1 MKMSKWKK
9 NSGFTLLEVLIGTAI
24 LSMMVFMIWQVSTT
38 TLDSQDR
45 VQRRDLVYQMARVAI
60 ERLTDDLNM
69 AFLVSN
75 KDLVGMTKE
84 GSKIE
89 TAFVGDDKGNMDMLN
104 FNSFSHWRMF
114 RNIRESD
121 QCEIGYYVE
130 QDEEER
136 EYYRLMRRESP
147 YLDDDIEEGGKAFP
161 VAEGIQAFEA
171 SYYDGRA
178 QDWTEN
184 WNSREV
190 DQKNKMPRAV
200 RLKLSFPDPDVEDG
214 TIDFETIVFIELW
227 QFPIEF

>member
-1 MKMSKWKK
+1 
-9 NSGFTLLEVLIGTAI
+9 
-24 LSMMVFMIWQVSTT
+24 
-38 TLDSQDR
+38 
-45 VQRRDLVYQMARVAI
+45 
-60 ERLTDDLNM
+60 
-69 AFLVSN
+69 
-75 KDLVGMTKE
+75 
-84 GSKIE
+84 
-89 TAFVGDDKGNMDMLN
+89 MDTLN

-121 QCEIGYYVE
+121 QCEVGYYVE

-147 YLDDDIEEGGKAFP
+147 YLDDDIEKGGKAFP
-161 VAEGIQAFEA
+161 VAEGIKGFEA

-178 QDWTEN
+178 MDWTEN

-200 RLKLSFPDPDVEDG
+200 KLKLSFPDPDLEDE